1 LRQWSEAFG
10 VVCQNYPPKALLV
23 PILFWS
29 FDTAVKVLPKMTV
42 RMLYPKIILTVF
54 EAFNFLADAT
64 QISKA
69 QILHRCNHGLCKIC
83 A

>member
-1 LRQWSEAFG
+1 
-10 VVCQNYPPKALLV
+10 
-23 PILFWS
+23 
-29 FDTAVKVLPKMTV
+29 
-42 RMLYPKIILTVF
+42 MLYLKIILTVF

-69 QILHRCNHGLCKIC
+69 QILRRCNHGLCKIC